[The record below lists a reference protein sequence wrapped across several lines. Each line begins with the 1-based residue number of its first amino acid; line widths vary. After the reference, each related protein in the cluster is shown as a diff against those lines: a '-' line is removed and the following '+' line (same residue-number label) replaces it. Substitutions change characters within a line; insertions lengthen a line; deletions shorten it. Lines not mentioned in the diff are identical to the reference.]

1 MWVSW
6 MARVMPKHICS
17 HKAFTLL
24 EVLISITLMGI
35 VIVALFSTV
44 DMLQD
49 SNQQLSEHL
58 KKSKTI
64 SKAVK
69 VLYADLMD
77 SDGNIT
83 IQKEEMSRVCIEK
96 TRHSLYALSE
106 AKVCWVVLKE
116 GNTLVRIEGNGYH
129 LPLLEDEKVEINPVM
144 SEMKLFDLYH
154 EKDKVLV
161 LLQQK
166 GKEPI
171 SFMLQG
177 ITKPAA
183 KSSSSKTPPATPPAV
198 QPPATSPTTPPP
210 APNPLQVPPQG

>member
-1 MWVSW
+1 
-6 MARVMPKHICS
+6 MARVMLKHMRS
-17 HKAFTLL
+17 RKAFTLL

-49 SNQQLSEHL
+49 SNKQLSEHL

-83 IQKEEMSRVCIEK
+83 IQKEEMSRVCIAK

-116 GNTLVRIEGNGYH
+116 GNTLVRIEGNDYH

-177 ITKPAA
+177 ITKPAV
-183 KSSSSKTPPATPPAV
+183 KSSSSNTPPATPPPV
-198 QPPATSPTTPPP
+198 TNPTPPP
-210 APNPLQVPPQG
+210 PTPNLPQVPPKG

>member
-1 MWVSW
+1 
-6 MARVMPKHICS
+6 MADEMPKRMTS
-17 HKAFTLL
+17 RKAFTLL

-44 DMLQD
+44 DMLQN
-49 SNQQLSEHL
+49 SNQQLAEHL
-58 KKSKTI
+58 KKSKRI

-83 IQKEEMSRVCIEK
+83 IQKEELSRVCVEE
-96 TRHSLYALSE
+96 TRHSLYALSA
-106 AKVCWVVLKE
+106 AKVCWVVLKND
-116 GNTLVRIEGNGYH
+116 NTLVRIEGNDYH
-129 LPLLEDEKVEINPVM
+129 LPLLEDERVEINPVM
-144 SEMKLFDLYH
+144 SDIKVFDIYH
-154 EKDKVLV
+154 EKDKILV

-177 ITKPAA
+177 ITKPAT

-198 QPPATSPTTPPP
+198 QPPVTNPTAPPP
-210 APNPLQVPPQG
+210 ATAPKLPEVPPKV

>member
-6 MARVMPKHICS
+6 MAEVMPIQKES
-17 HKAFTLL
+17 RKAFTLL

-116 GNTLVRIEGNGYH
+116 GNTLARIEGNDYH
-129 LPLLEDEKVEINPVM
+129 LPLLEDEKVEINLVM
-144 SEMKLFDLYH
+144 DQIKLFDLYH

-161 LLQQK
+161 LLHQK
-166 GKEPI
+166 GKDPI

-177 ITKPAA
+177 ITKPAV
-183 KSSSSKTPPATPPAV
+183 KSSSKTPPPAPPTV
-198 QPPATSPTTPPP
+198 QPPVTNPTPPLP
-210 APNPLQVPPQG
+210 APNLPQVPPKG